1 MSHRELI
8 DAYLAGSHHLRDA
21 VAGMSDEQ
29 LDAKPIAGKMSTREV
44 VCHIADFE
52 PVYADRMKRVIA
64 ENNPPLR
71 GGDPDVWMKALSYD
85 ARDIATELDLI
96 TVVRTQMGRILQT
109 LPDAAWSRVGVH
121 SEAGPLTL
129 EELLRRITN
138 HMPHHI
144 KFIEEKRAALT
155 NAASS

>member
-1 MSHRELI
+1 MSQTQLI
-8 DAYLAGSHHLRDA
+8 EDYRSGSQQLRDA
-21 VAGMSDEQ
+21 VAGMTAGQ
-29 LDAKPIAGKMSTREV
+29 LDARPIAGKMSTREV

-64 ENNPPLR
+64 EESPPLR
-71 GGDPDVWMKALSYD
+71 GGDPDVWMQALAYD
-85 ARDIATELDLI
+85 TRDLEEELAVI
-96 TVVRTQMGRILQT
+96 EAVRSQMARILRGVS
-109 LPDAAWSRVGVH
+109 DNAWSRVGIH

-144 KFIEEKRAALT
+144 RFIEEKRAALSAT
-155 NAASS
+155 S

>member
-1 MSHRELI
+1 MSYRELI
-8 DAYLAGSHHLRDA
+8 EAYLAGSQELRDA

-29 LDAKPIAGKMSTREV
+29 LDAKPVAGKMSTREV

-64 ENNPPLR
+64 EDNPPLR
-71 GGDPDVWMKALSYD
+71 GGDPDVWMKALAYD
-85 ARDIATELDLI
+85 RRDLNEELEVIAA
-96 TVVRTQMGRILQT
+96 VRTQMGRILQT
-109 LPDAAWSRVGVH
+109 LPGSAWSRVGVH
-121 SEAGPLTL
+121 SEAGPLSL

-144 KFIEEKRAALT
+144 KFIEEKRATLARG
-155 NAASS
+155 